1 MKVKQLDMQQKFQI
15 IYQKDQNL
23 SKQITHYGQ
32 KNGENKVTTRALE
45 GTLLNPGESA
55 TVEIIFTWKN
65 DETNLGLKTNI
76 AEISE
81 DYNEK
86 GAKDID
92 STPDNQ
98 IPIEDDQD
106 LALVILTIRTGSG
119 TTYIGITVISLIILA
134 GGIYL
139 IKRYVI

>member
-1 MKVKQLDMQQKFQI
+1 MQPI
-15 IYQKDQNL
+15 I
-23 SKQITHYGQ
+23 HYGL

-45 GTLLNPGESA
+45 GTLLRPGESA

-65 DETNLGLKTNI
+65 DEENLGLKTNI

-106 LALVILTIRTGSG
+106 LALVILTIRTGAG
-119 TTYIGITVISLIILA
+119 ATYIGITAISLIILA
-134 GGIYL
+134 GGTYL
-139 IKRYVI
+139 IKRYVLK